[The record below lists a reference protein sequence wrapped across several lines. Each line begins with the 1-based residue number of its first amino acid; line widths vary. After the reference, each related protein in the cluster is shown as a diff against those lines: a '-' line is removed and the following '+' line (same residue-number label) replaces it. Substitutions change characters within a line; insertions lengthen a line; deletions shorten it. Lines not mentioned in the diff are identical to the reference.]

1 MITQISPKTPIDRK
15 IPNNNNNNNNN
26 NNGVN
31 KSTKI
36 PKIKLKK

>member
-1 MITQISPKTPIDRK
+1 MDRK
-15 IPNNNNNNNNN
+15 ILNSNSTNNNN